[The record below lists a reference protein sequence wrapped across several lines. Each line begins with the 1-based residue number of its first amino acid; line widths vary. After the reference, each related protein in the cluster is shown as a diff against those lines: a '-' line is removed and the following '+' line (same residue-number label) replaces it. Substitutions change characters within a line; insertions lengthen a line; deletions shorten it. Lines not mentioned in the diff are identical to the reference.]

1 MNDDFKIGMA
11 LAIMGTIGLLIGA
24 AILQNNMQDK
34 AAETECAQYHPVTGD
49 FEWLP

>member
-1 MNDDFKIGMA
+1 MNDGLKIWIA
-11 LAIMGTIGLLIGA
+11 LAIMGTIGVLIGA
-24 AILQNNMQDK
+24 AIEQKNMQDK